1 MSGKAQK
8 EILLEARHVTKE
20 FSAGKKNQ
28 KVHAVTDVDLTIYK
42 GETLA
47 LVGESG
53 CGKSTLGRTLI
64 RLIPATKGEV
74 FFEGEDICTMKE
86 KEFKKVRPK
95 MQMVFQDPYASLD
108 PRMKVR
114 DIIAEPLVTYG
125 VCNGRDEVT
134 AKVMELMKAVGVPVE
149 FINRYPHQFSGGQRQ
164 RIGIARA
171 LALQPELIICDEPV
185 SALDVSVQSQV
196 LNLLKDLQEEFRL
209 TYLFIGHDLSVINF
223 IADRICVMFLG
234 SVCEIADKEA
244 LYQEPLHPYT
254 EFLMDAIPHAD
265 PHMRSSQRK
274 IITGEIPS
282 PVNLPSG
289 CYFHTRCPYATK
301 ECSEE
306 KPQLKDYG
314 GRLCACHHAGVK

>member
-1 MSGKAQK
+1 MSEK
-8 EILLEARHVTKE
+8 EILLQANKVSKE
-20 FSAGKKNQ
+20 FSTGKKDQ

-64 RLIPATKGEV
+64 RLLNATRGNV
-74 FFEGEDICTMKE
+74 LFHGQDITAMNE
-86 KEFKKVRPK
+86 KDFRQIRPK

-108 PRMKVR
+108 PRMNVKS
-114 DIIAEPLVTYG
+114 IIAEPLVTYG
-125 VCNGRDEVT
+125 ICKNKAELT

-171 LALQPELIICDEPV
+171 LALRPELIICDEPV

-196 LNLLKDLQEEFRL
+196 LNLLKDLQQEFQL

-223 IADRICVMFLG
+223 IADRVCVMFLG
-234 SVCEIADKEA
+234 SVCEIADKDD
-244 LYQEPLHPYT
+244 LYNHPLHPYT
-254 EFLMDAIPHAD
+254 SFLMDAIPQAN
-265 PHMRSSQRK
+265 PHLRESKRK
-274 IITGEIPS
+274 VIAGEIPS

-289 CYFHTRCPYATK
+289 CYFHSRCPYATA
-301 ECSEE
+301 ECQTV
-306 KPQLKDYG
+306 KPELKDYG
-314 GRLCACHHAGVK
+314 GRLCACHHAGEMNQ